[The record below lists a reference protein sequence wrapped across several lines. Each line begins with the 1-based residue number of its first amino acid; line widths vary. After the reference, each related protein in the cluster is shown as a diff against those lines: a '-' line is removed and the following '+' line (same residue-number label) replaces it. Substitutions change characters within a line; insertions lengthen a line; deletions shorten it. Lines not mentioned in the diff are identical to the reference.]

1 MSHSSLSRPVAGEVR
16 RCSNVGIP
24 SCFRHQRVVSS
35 SECLRFE
42 PRGHYGAVPEED
54 CGFVADPNE
63 THYTV
68 EGNGSLTFEWNKHG
82 LTSFFTSVTKL
93 LYQTCAEEEPEMKLR
108 KFNARRMVVS
118 IIVGIRDEWKTF
130 VAVTAGN
137 AINAIAVV
145 FFVLP
150 YRFPDLGVSGLAV
163 LSNYVFNISPAWV
176 LLAGNAVLMAWAWKE
191 LSPRF
196 VIWTAYSVI
205 LTAFLLKVFEFIPLP
220 DLSDRFLAAVASGVL
235 HGVGGG
241 IIFRVGASSGGLDI
255 PAVALRRRYGIELGQ
270 FSIYVNL
277 FILLLSLF
285 IVGFDAVVYGI
296 VGLYVYGIVVDN
308 IMRSFDRRKQ
318 VLIVSAAPRQIADFI
333 THSVGR
339 GVTILRGEGGYTG
352 EERQLLLSF
361 LEPRQVIFLKKYLA
375 SADPKA
381 FMAISDASEVLGK
394 GFKNWKAL

>member
-1 MSHSSLSRPVAGEVR
+1 
-16 RCSNVGIP
+16 
-24 SCFRHQRVVSS
+24 
-35 SECLRFE
+35 
-42 PRGHYGAVPEED
+42 
-54 CGFVADPNE
+54 
-63 THYTV
+63 
-68 EGNGSLTFEWNKHG
+68 
-82 LTSFFTSVTKL
+82 
-93 LYQTCAEEEPEMKLR
+93 MKLR